1 MPYSNNLEKV
11 RWAFRQTVTL
21 PYRARTR
28 FEQRIGLEY
37 TKADL
42 TVNIAKL
49 GHEQQ
54 TDQIDRRLVADRYRL
69 LERIG
74 RGRLG
79 EIYEAVDE
87 GHSGLGI
94 ERRVAIQLLPDRITL
109 DRGLFNKLKLGYTV
123 LRAAPHPNIVP
134 FLDFDHDGKFGYLV
148 TDFLDGASL
157 RLILDDSTTLPLDE
171 TIPVIRAVGDA
182 LQFLH
187 ANSIVHGRLTAE
199 NVFIT
204 GNLEVRLLDIVP
216 LDSAITILRG
226 VASGDPFSRSDVAD
240 DIYGLACLA
249 YEMLAGKHPFNFHAL
264 ADARH
269 AGLEPTRIDSL
280 PEKRWNALSEA
291 LSFDS
296 EQGAPALA
304 DFLREFGVKGTERLR
319 PSEDVTPKRESS
331 GPSSSRPAPAPAA
344 PATRRVPVARSED
357 ALELARAK
365 GKRTRRMP
373 SPILVMVLA
382 GLGAWYFYGQP
393 HIDVVPLIDYVDSYL
408 DGEPPTTQ
416 PVVEIGPRTETT
428 SPIPIASDAASGGS
442 TAIAIDEATIQPAG
456 EQPAISETTEPIS
469 YSDTTADEVAS
480 APDVDGSSRSGPES
494 TLVQSVVYVSERD
507 GAARI
512 ASRHPGTT
520 TDPVFWWTGD
530 NTAVAEND
538 YIPLEQPM
546 EGFTSGQEAETLHIP
561 LINDSLPE
569 PSETFYVYLGL
580 HNTQLGRFE
589 PIARIRVEISDDD

>member
-1 MPYSNNLEKV
+1 MS
-11 RWAFRQTVTL
+11 L
-21 PYRARTR
+21 PPDGHIAVSRTILLRAAL
-28 FEQRIGLEY
+28 GLEC

-42 TVNIAKL
+42 TMKIAKL

-54 TDQIDRRLVADRYRL
+54 TDQMGQRLVADRYRL
-69 LERIG
+69 LARIG

-79 EIYEAVDE
+79 EIYEADDE
-87 GHSGLGI
+87 GHRELGV

-109 DRGLFNKLKLGYTV
+109 DRGLFNKLKLGCTV

-148 TDFLDGASL
+148 TDLLDGASL

-199 NVFIT
+199 NIFIT
-204 GNLEVRLLDIVP
+204 ENLEVRLLDVVP
-216 LDSAITILRG
+216 LDSAISILRG
-226 VASGDPFSRSDVAD
+226 VASGDPFSRCDVAD
-240 DIYGLACLA
+240 DVYGLACLA
-249 YEMLAGKHPFNFHAL
+249 YEMLVGKHPFNFHAL
-264 ADARH
+264 AEARH
-269 AGLEPTRIDSL
+269 AELEPARINSL
-280 PEKRWNALSEA
+280 PEEQWNALSHA

-296 EQGAPALA
+296 EQRMPTVA
-304 DFLREFGVKGTERLR
+304 DFLRDFGIKGTERLR
-319 PSEDVTPKRESS
+319 PSEDATPKRESS
-331 GPSSSRPAPAPAA
+331 GPSSSRPVPAPAA
-344 PATRRVPVARSED
+344 PAARRVPVARSED

-365 GKRTRRMP
+365 GKRTKRMP
-373 SPILVMVLA
+373 SPILLMVLV

-393 HIDVVPLIDYVDSYL
+393 HNDVVRLIDYVDAYL
-408 DGEPPTTQ
+408 DGRSSTTQ
-416 PVVEIGPRTETT
+416 PVVENDARIETT
-428 SPIPIASDAASGGS
+428 IPDPISSDTANNKI
-442 TAIAIDEATIQPAG
+442 TAIAIDEAATQAAG
-456 EQPAISETTEPIS
+456 KQPAILETTEPLLNN
-469 YSDTTADEVAS
+469 DATTDELAS
-480 APDVDGSSRSGPES
+480 APDVDKSSQSEPGL

-520 TDPVFWWTGD
+520 TDPVYWWTGD
-530 NTAVAEND
+530 STAIANND

-546 EGFTSGQEAETLHIP
+546 EGFTSGEEAETLHIP
-561 LINDSLPE
+561 LINDGLPE

-580 HNTQLGRFE
+580 HNTQLGRLE
-589 PIARIRVEISDDD
+589 PIARIRVEINDDD